1 MDVDRTSM
9 QLENQNK
16 EELRLKDRARCVCV
30 CVCVC
35 VRERGQGK
43 QTAETRREETLRYK
57 ANTDRQKAQRSYEAR
72 WGKVSG
78 DRGKN
83 EMGTAPNGESQ
94 GQKWENL
101 GTEVET
107 GE

>member
-1 MDVDRTSM
+1 M
-9 QLENQNK
+9 
-16 EELRLKDRARCVCV
+16 CVCV

-57 ANTDRQKAQRSYEAR
+57 ANTDRQKAQRSEEAR

-78 DRGKN
+78 DRGRK
-83 EMGTAPNGESQ
+83 ERRTAQNGESQ

>member
-16 EELRLKDRARCVCV
+16 EELGLKDRARCV

-57 ANTDRQKAQRSYEAR
+57 ANRQTKS
-72 WGKVSG
+72 
-78 DRGKN
+78 
-83 EMGTAPNGESQ
+83 
-94 GQKWENL
+94 
-101 GTEVET
+101 TEK
-107 GE
+107 